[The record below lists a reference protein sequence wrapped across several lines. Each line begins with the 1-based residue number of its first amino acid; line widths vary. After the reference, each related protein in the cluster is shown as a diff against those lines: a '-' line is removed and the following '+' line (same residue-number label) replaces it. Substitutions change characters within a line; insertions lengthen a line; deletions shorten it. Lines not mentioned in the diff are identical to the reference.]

1 MPDLRQG
8 FNPVETQDFAPTF
21 DQVAAQQRAIESQ
34 QDTQKM
40 MNLALEDTQS
50 LAGGKRVFDRYM
62 KDFEPDPNFSI
73 GEDQHKALRL
83 EFGDEQAKDMT
94 EGVQSQGELD
104 SKVGYTRED
113 IKRHQDLAAYGGT
126 GIAASLVSSV
136 LDPVGWGMSIASG
149 PLGGGAKVS
158 QIARIAR
165 MAGIAGVENA
175 ALEAALVAGDTQ
187 LDGKHIFYAGLAG
200 GIMGGT
206 IGAATRIKAKG
217 ESGPLDEIVP
227 EGGTRGGTPGDGDLD
242 MVVQGADDFDAAS
255 VRMGQDAM
263 DYDAWLAARA
273 DPSIQGRDAADYA
286 SWLERNA
293 DPEAQGTD
301 LRNYDTWL
309 EQNTR
314 HQDVELSTNVDIA
327 DHIDDL
333 RASAGMRPTRTD
345 HANVKTAIADEE
357 ANLARLKQEQIDA
370 RANAAAQRGAP
381 KNDAEALEL
390 KISKSVAAKQFDDA
404 IKASEKRLADLHG
417 KKSKQ
422 DGVGAAKEELR
433 RFTSLTR
440 EQQAKEIGAGRG
452 VEESDMGD
460 ALKRAFGE
468 NEAKAGERIMT
479 KILRE
484 EAERLSSTAGQ
495 ADSVKMPETDLKGY
509 GPAGADDSVGAAR
522 VNNSTVDGED
532 FPMTQS
538 MEELTEQLADE
549 AARSNVMPKKLPGKW
564 WSVAS
569 YILTSKNPVMRG
581 LGLRLLENPQGGGFA
596 AKTASIL
603 SDVNNNLI
611 RHAEGNRMNDGWDMW
626 LKEQGLSPMEYLKSA
641 QVERFNNAVFKAIA
655 MDIPA
660 GTPASVKLAAEGIA
674 DKLKKGL
681 ELRKAA
687 GESGFE
693 HVKSARDY
701 IPILFDGPK
710 AASAV
715 AKYGRTRVIELLSKG
730 YQSGKYGL
738 GKKSSDAI
746 AEMQLNRA
754 MDATLTSRMSFEKVV
769 SQADRAAFIEGLKK
783 AGVPDHIIDDFIEG
797 QDLADIAASISNRAR
812 ASMGINTQAQ
822 LDGMTV
828 QDMLKTN
835 VSEIA
840 DNYGKEAAAGAAM
853 ARMGFTTRAQ
863 VLEAVDA
870 AERVGRNMGLPAHQ
884 VAEEANQLRDAIK
897 LIYGNTIDSDPSSAM
912 VKATRRAREVTTIT
926 RLNQMSFAQFSELAR
941 GLVKMGLGTIL
952 KSVPATSFLRS
963 RKARVGGQAHN
974 PLKEPE
980 LREIEENIGYVG
992 EDNWLTGW
1000 STRHEEFG
1008 ESPETINKLSGMLD
1022 KALAL
1027 GSRANIVLSG
1037 FKAVQ
1042 GGMEKVMV
1050 RAIAKRLKEH
1060 LGGGRT
1066 LPKADLDEIGLSEAV
1081 MARLKRHFDDNPRWD
1096 DFNGQRVRMLNFDA
1110 MEPDLKEITAMA
1122 IRRMQGRL
1130 VQRHFVGD
1138 EGIWMHKWW
1147 GKAISQFKGFSIVSA
1162 EKQLIHDV
1170 RGDKLQA
1177 AQIFAWSTFLG
1188 LIAYSTQMG
1197 MQSIGRADREKFLD
1211 EKFSDQNMAYGV
1223 FNKLPQVASFGLA
1236 ADAMGTLG
1244 LLPKSLSQAPGRTG
1258 YNQMDA
1264 GSIVPAIGMM
1274 GDYAKFISKASDYA
1288 TGTGD
1293 VDAHQV
1299 VGNFMRL
1306 VPLANAIGI
1315 GQAVKASVDL
1325 LEDSE

>member
-1 MPDLRQG
+1 MPDTRQG
-8 FNPVETQDFAPTF
+8 FNPVQTQDFAPTF

-40 MNLALEDTQS
+40 MGLALEDTQS
-50 LAGGKRVFDRYM
+50 LAGGKRVYDRYM

-73 GEDQHKALRL
+73 GEDQKKALRL
-83 EFGDEQAKDMT
+83 EFGDEQSKEIMD
-94 EGVQSQGELD
+94 GVNSQGELD
-104 SKVGYTRED
+104 SKAGYNRED
-113 IKRHQDLAAYGGT
+113 MKRKQDLAAYGGT

-136 LDPVGWGMSIASG
+136 LDPVGWAMSIASG
-149 PLGGGAKVS
+149 PLGGGAKVT
-158 QIARIAR
+158 QIARIGR
-165 MAGIAGVENA
+165 MAAIAGVENA

-206 IGAATRIKAKG
+206 IGAATRIRAKG
-217 ESGPLDEIVP
+217 EPGPLDEIVP
-227 EGGTRGGTPGDGDLD
+227 EGGTRGGTPGDSDLD
-242 MVVQGADDFDAAS
+242 MVVQGADDFDAATT
-255 VRMGQDAM
+255 RMGQDAM

-273 DPSIQGRDAADYA
+273 DPSIQGRDASDYS

-314 HQDVELSTNVDIA
+314 NQDVELSASIDIA

-333 RASAGMRPTRTD
+333 RSAANLRPTRID
-345 HANVKTAIADEE
+345 HANVKSAIADEE
-357 ANLARLKQEQIDA
+357 ANLANLRQQQIDA
-370 RANAAAQRGAP
+370 RAEAAAQRGAP
-381 KNDAEALEL
+381 HNSDEALNL
-390 KISKSVAAKQFDDA
+390 KVSQGVAGRQFDDA
-404 IKASEKRLADLHG
+404 IAASQRRLDELHG
-417 KKSKQ
+417 TKKKQ
-422 DGVGAAKEELR
+422 DGVGAAKEELK

-460 ALKRAFGE
+460 ALKRAFSE
-468 NEAKAGERIMT
+468 NEGKATERIMT

-495 ADSVKMPETDLKGY
+495 ADSVKLPETDLKGY
-509 GPAGADDSVGAAR
+509 GPANVDDSVGAAR
-522 VNNSTVDGED
+522 VQGSSVSGED

-538 MEELTEQLADE
+538 MEDLTEQLAEE
-549 AARSNVMPKKLPGKW
+549 ARRSNVMPKKLPGKV

-581 LGLRLLENPQGGGFA
+581 LGLRFLENPQGGGFA
-596 AKTASIL
+596 SKTASIL
-603 SDVNNNLI
+603 SDVNNNII

-626 LKEQGLSPMEYLKSA
+626 LKEQGLSPLEYLKTA
-641 QVERFNNAVFKAIA
+641 NVERFNNEVFSAIA
-655 MDIPA
+655 KGIPD
-660 GTPASVKLAAEGIA
+660 GTPPSVKLAAEGIA
-674 DKLKKGL
+674 DKLQKGL

-710 AASAV
+710 IASSV
-715 AKYGRTRVIELLSKG
+715 AKFGNERVVQLLSKG
-730 YQSGKYGL
+730 YQSGRYGL
-738 GKKSSDAI
+738 GKKSADAI
-746 AEMQLNRA
+746 ADMQVRRA
-754 MDATLTSRMSFEKVV
+754 MDSTLTSRMSFEKVV

-783 AGVPDHIIDDFIEG
+783 AGVPDHVIDDFIEG
-797 QDLADIAASISNRAR
+797 QDLADIASSISNRAR

-863 VLEAVDA
+863 VMEAIDA
-870 AERVGRNMGLPAHQ
+870 AERVGRNMGLPAGQ
-884 VAEEANQLRDAIK
+884 VSDEANQLRDAVK
-897 LIYGNTIDSDPSSAM
+897 LIYGNTLDDDPTSGM
-912 VKATRRAREVTTIT
+912 VRATRRAREVTTIT
-926 RLNQMSFAQFSELAR
+926 RLNQMSFAQFSEAAR

-952 KSVPATSFLRS
+952 KSIPATSFLRS
-963 RKARVGGQAHN
+963 RKARVGGKAHQ

-980 LREIEENIGYVG
+980 LREIEENLGYIG

-1000 STRHEEFG
+1000 ATRHEEFG
-1008 ESPETINKLSGMLD
+1008 ESPETINKVSGLLD

-1060 LGGGRT
+1060 LSGGRV
-1066 LPKADLDEIGLSEAV
+1066 LPKRDLDEIGLSEDV
-1081 MARLKRHFDDNPRWD
+1081 MKRLKRHFDDNPRWD
-1096 DFNGQRVRMLNFDA
+1096 DYNGNKVRMLNFDA

-1147 GKAISQFKGFSIVSA
+1147 GKAISQFKGFSIVSM

-1197 MQSIGRADREKFLD
+1197 MQSVGRADRDKFLD

-1223 FNKLPQVASFGLA
+1223 FNKLPQVASLGLG

-1288 TGTGD
+1288 TGADD
-1293 VDAHQV
+1293 VSTREV

-1315 GQAVKASVDL
+1315 GQAVKASVDI
-1325 LEDSE
+1325 LEDE